1 MENMYNVSS
10 SPHIKD
16 NSSTRGIMADV
27 CIAMIPAA
35 AFGVY
40 QFGLNA
46 LLVILTTVVACVLS
60 EYFYEKLMP

>member
-46 LLVILTTVVACVLS
+46 LLGFFTTVGECVGS
-60 EYFYEKLMP
+60 DY